1 MGSLGKC
8 WRRHGGCKEVLGEVS
23 GRCQLG
29 EGCGEVGG
37 ECGKDMSGDCGDV
50 EKCWVSV
57 GMWEEMEGVGRGV
70 VEGV

>member
-29 EGCGEVGG
+29 EVGG
-37 ECGKDMSGDCGDV
+37 ECGKVWKDMSGDCGDV
-50 EKCWVSV
+50 EKCWVSL

-70 VEGV
+70 EGV